1 MRKLIVAGG
10 QLGPISRN
18 ETKASAIKRMSELM
32 KQAAERGARLI
43 VFPELALTTF
53 FPRWWSDN
61 KDEFDAMFETK
72 MPNDDVLPLFQLSE
86 ELEIAFYLGYA
97 ELTPEG
103 KRFNTAILTNCKG
116 RIVGK
121 YRKIHLPGHSDEQ
134 SWRPFQHLEKY

>member
-53 FPRWWSDN
+53 FRVGGPIIKLNSILCLKQKCQTMMCFLYFN
-61 KDEFDAMFETK
+61 
-72 MPNDDVLPLFQLSE
+72 
-86 ELEIAFYLGYA
+86 YL
-97 ELTPEG
+97 
-103 KRFNTAILTNCKG
+103 KN
-116 RIVGK
+116 
-121 YRKIHLPGHSDEQ
+121 
-134 SWRPFQHLEKY
+134 